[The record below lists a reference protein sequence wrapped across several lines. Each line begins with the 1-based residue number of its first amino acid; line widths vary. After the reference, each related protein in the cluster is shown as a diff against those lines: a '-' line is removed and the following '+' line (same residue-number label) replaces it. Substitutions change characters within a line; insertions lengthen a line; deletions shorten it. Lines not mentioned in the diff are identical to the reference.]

1 VKIKEP
7 LDQRIKELERECRRF
22 VNERAV
28 ELARGSGVP
37 SVVLEAQLLT
47 GKSAFEAAL
56 AVISTR
62 KRDDEIAKREWL
74 KEHHSESKQPKP
86 AA

>member
-1 VKIKEP
+1 MKIREP
-7 LDQRIKELERECRRF
+7 LDQRIKALERECRRF

-28 ELARGSGVP
+28 ELAKGSGVP

-56 AVISTR
+56 SVISTR
-62 KRDDEIAKREWL
+62 KRDAEISEREWK
-74 KEHHSESKQPKP
+74 KENAARQSTP
-86 AA
+86 A